1 MEKDI
6 SCKCDKKV
14 VVPILVSDKVDFKTK
29 CIIRN
34 KERHSI
40 NTQGKDITFVNIHAP
55 NMGFPGSSAGKE
67 SACNARDPSLIPG
80 SGKSLGEGT
89 GCPLQYSCLENPIER
104 GAWQAI
110 EHGVAKSQTQLSN

>member
-14 VVPILVSDKVDFKTK
+14 VVPILVSDKVDFKAK

-55 NMGFPGSSAGKE
+55 NMGFPSSSAGKE
-67 SACNARDPSLIPG
+67 SACNARDPGSISG
-80 SGKSLGEGT
+80 SGRSPGGRHGNSLH
-89 GCPLQYSCLENPIER
+89 CSCLENS
-104 GAWQAI
+104 
-110 EHGVAKSQTQLSN
+110 HGQRSLVGYSP